1 MFQEFITTTIM
12 SCSICCDTFNHST
25 RAPVKCPNNEC
36 DLEVCKNCTRTYIL
50 SSPLDAHC
58 MNCKIGFDQ
67 KFLVTNL
74 NESFVK
80 KDYRDHRSQ
89 VLFEEQQARIPNIQP
104 LVQDQIEIER
114 IENLNKSDLAQI
126 KALNERVKLMRQQVY
141 SRQYTIY
148 LIKQGQKPGVKEKRE
163 FIMPCPDEECRGF
176 LSSGYKCGLCNK
188 KACPHC
194 ITIISEDE
202 EHVCDPDLVATAAL
216 IKKDT
221 KPCPTC
227 GERIMKIDGC
237 DQMWCTKCHTTFS
250 WNKGVIEKGNIHN
263 PHYYQW
269 LREQSADGT
278 IPRAPGDNGR
288 DIWTNMRQHIQ
299 HHVDNGKLRENHIKF
314 ASQSHMFMNHLNG
327 VVRRGDQF
335 AHALAHNR
343 ANQNN
348 TVANMTLDEVELVKF
363 LRKQITEKK
372 FRDGLA
378 LREKHRRIETDLQNI
393 YTMYAT
399 ELDKSFKSVENV
411 IKSADLVKNELK
423 KMLMIH
429 LKYIRLLMEHSR
441 ICKNHVCVLAIG
453 QNGWRG
459 LRKYSNVDIVK
470 LDGIKTIDEFCLM
483 RTR

>member
-1 MFQEFITTTIM
+1 MG
-12 SCSICCDTFNHST
+12 
-25 RAPVKCPNNEC
+25 
-36 DLEVCKNCTRTYIL
+36 
-50 SSPLDAHC
+50 
-58 MNCKIGFDQ
+58 CKIGFDH

-74 NESFVK
+74 NDSFVK
-80 KDYRDHRSQ
+80 KDYREHRRH

-126 KALNERVKLMRQQVY
+126 KALNERVKLLRQQVY
-141 SRQYTIY
+141 SRQYTIS
-148 LIKQGQKPGVKEKRE
+148 LIKRGQKPGVKEKRE
-163 FIMPCPDEECRGF
+163 FIMPCPDEECKGF

-278 IPRAPGDNGR
+278 IPRAPGDAGR
-288 DIWTNMRQHIQ
+288 DVWADMRQRIQ
-299 HHVDNGKLRENHIKF
+299 QHVDNAKLRETHLKF
-314 ASQSHMFMNHLNG
+314 ASQTHMYMNHLNG
-327 VVRRGDQF
+327 AVRRENQF
-335 AHALAHNR
+335 PQLYHNR
-343 ANQNN
+343 PNVNN
-348 TVANMTLDEVELVKF
+348 TIANMTRDEGELVKF
-363 LRKQITEKK
+363 LRKQISEKK

-378 LREKHRRIETDLQNI
+378 LREKQRRIETDLQNI

-399 ELDKSFKSVENV
+399 ELDKCFKALQGIV
-411 IKSADLVKNELK
+411 KAPAFVKNELK
-423 KMLMIH
+423 QMLKVH
-429 LKYIRLLMEHSR
+429 LKYIRLLMEHSHV
-441 ICKNHVCVLAIG
+441 CKNQVCILAIG
-453 QNGWRG
+453 QQTWRG
-459 LRKYSNVDIVK
+459 YQQYSSMDIVK
-470 LDGIKTIDEFCLM
+470 LDGIKTVDEFCQMTVSRM
-483 RTR
+483 RWR